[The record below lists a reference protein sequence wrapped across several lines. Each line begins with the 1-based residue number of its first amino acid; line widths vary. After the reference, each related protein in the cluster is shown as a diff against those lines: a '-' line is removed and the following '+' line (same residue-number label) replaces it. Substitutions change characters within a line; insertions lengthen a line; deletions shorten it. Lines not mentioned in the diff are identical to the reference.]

1 METLLW
7 QQLTTS
13 FMSFYSSNFVSFL
26 IVHWGRTLTN
36 ARRAP
41 FVCKL
46 LIKGLFP
53 FFILR
58 FYSDYTLLRISQIFS
73 FNKQYLRAVFL
84 YPSNKKRGLLL
95 IYYRKYQLL
104 SKCSRESHVKD
115 VIHCRKKWDFSPV
128 QKYRVRLQVDGG
140 PQMSVVLAWLG
151 RPLRVSR
158 IKTRL
163 NTRSA
168 GNNLSC
174 KKGKLT
180 RKRFVSSFSVN
191 QTGFYDNFCTCR
203 LRRARAGRSI
213 FSMWWVQ
220 GTPTMLLL

>member
-1 METLLW
+1 
-7 QQLTTS
+7 
-13 FMSFYSSNFVSFL
+13 
-26 IVHWGRTLTN
+26 
-36 ARRAP
+36 
-41 FVCKL
+41 
-46 LIKGLFP
+46 
-53 FFILR
+53 
-58 FYSDYTLLRISQIFS
+58 
-73 FNKQYLRAVFL
+73 
-84 YPSNKKRGLLL
+84 
-95 IYYRKYQLL
+95 
-104 SKCSRESHVKD
+104 
-115 VIHCRKKWDFSPV
+115 
-128 QKYRVRLQVDGG
+128 
-140 PQMSVVLAWLG
+140 MSVVLAWLG

-180 RKRFVSSFSVN
+180 RKRFVSSFSVD

-220 GTPTMLLL
+220 GTPTTLLLLCPPEPVHYVWVTDFKQLLTRILNITYFVESITRISEKKKISRPLIKGANHRKFAMHSTAQKCFRPFL